1 MLSKAIFGLPPPPS
15 ILSSANKPGMP
26 KRWRGSEPVD
36 GAVQV
41 TTVDD
46 SCHQVVG
53 VGVVGEFAVEHA
65 VLTDTQPTPR
75 CMTSNWLD
83 VEVRGIIQ

>member
-1 MLSKAIFGLPPPPS
+1 M
-15 ILSSANKPGMP
+15 
-26 KRWRGSEPVD
+26 
-36 GAVQV
+36 QV

-46 SCHQVVG
+46 SCHQVLC
-53 VGVVGEFAVEHA
+53 VGEFAVEHA

-83 VEVRGIIQ
+83 VEVRGICFQ